1 MKAKYIG
8 MILLS
13 SFIGIILNPEILT
26 ASDSIVVADLDQSAM
41 TETVI
46 LAPETS
52 AIPVVNNVAVRT
64 VVTKTAAA
72 KAAEVKVAAVKTTD
86 QIKFAWGAQTLKN
99 ASSTEVDA
107 GADAMKSERLIWA
120 HNNTAFNNIKN
131 LKIGDTF
138 AVTLNGVTK
147 KYKVAANPID
157 GAKGIT
163 AKVINVN
170 RGELYHEQIGN
181 FYTSALEK
189 GWKHDLV
196 LMTCAGT
203 NGSHRYIVVADE
215 I

>member
-26 ASDSIVVADLDQSAM
+26 ASDSIVVADLDQSVM

-52 AIPVVNNVAVRT
+52 ATPVVNNVAVRT
-64 VVTKTAAA
+64 VVTKTAA
-72 KAAEVKVAAVKTTD
+72 VKVAAVKTTD

-157 GAKGIT
+157 GTKGIT

-189 GWKHDLV
+189 GWKHELV